1 MNTLRTFL
9 KIYKIELPDKIEID
23 IPKIMVKKGDI
34 HYLDDIRFALENTK

>member
-23 IPKIMVKKGDI
+23 IPKIMVKKEIFIIWMISDL
-34 HYLDDIRFALENTK
+34 H